1 MSLNGKVAIVTGGGS
16 GIGRACAVR
25 LAKDGVAVAVWDLN
39 GEGAQGTVD
48 IITGNG
54 GKGLAQVVDCAKSAP
69 IKEALEKVHADLGP
83 VSILVN
89 NAGMTGFDPIM
100 TISEDHW
107 DRMMAVNLKGPFLM
121 TQAVLPD
128 MRAAKWG
135 RIVNIT
141 SSSIQTGAPAMAHYV
156 ASKGG
161 LMGMSKA
168 LAIELAEEGIT
179 VNMVPP
185 GFIRT
190 PMLESSPVDI
200 DGYASTMPM
209 KRPGTPEEMA
219 GAVAYLASEEAGYVT
234 GQTISMNGGRY
245 LGSA

>member
-1 MSLNGKVAIVTGGGS
+1 MSLVGKVAVVTGGGS

-25 LAKDGVAVAVWDLN
+25 LAQDGATVAVWDLN

-48 IITGNG
+48 IIEQNG

-69 IKEALEKVHADLGP
+69 IKEALEKVHAELGP
-83 VSILVN
+83 VSVLVN
-89 NAGMTGFDPIM
+89 NAGMTGFDLFA
-100 TISEDHW
+100 TITEEHW
-107 DRMMAVNLKGPFLM
+107 DRMMTVNLKGPFLV
-121 TQAVLPD
+121 TQAILPD

-161 LMGMSKA
+161 LMGFSKA

-190 PMLESSPVDI
+190 PMLEASPVDV
-200 DGYASTMPM
+200 DAYAATMPM
-209 KRPGTPEEMA
+209 KRPGTPEELA
-219 GAVAYLASEEAGYVT
+219 AAVSYLASEGAAYIT
-234 GQTISMNGGRY
+234 GQTISVNGGRY
-245 LGSA
+245 MGSA

>member
-1 MSLNGKVAIVTGGGS
+1 MSLVGKVAVVTGGGS
-16 GIGRACAVR
+16 GIGRGCAVR
-25 LAKDGVAVAVWDLN
+25 LAKDGATVAVWDLN

-48 IITGNG
+48 LIVANG
-54 GKGLAQVVDCAKSAP
+54 GKAIAQVVDCAKTAP
-69 IKEALEKVHADLGP
+69 IKEGLDRVHAELGP

-89 NAGMTGFDPIM
+89 NAGMTGFDLFQ
-100 TISEDHW
+100 TITEDHW
-107 DRMMAVNLKGPFLM
+107 DRMMTVNLKGPFLV
-121 TQAVLPD
+121 TQAILPD

-141 SSSIQTGAPAMAHYV
+141 SSSIQTGAPGMAHYV

-161 LMGMSKA
+161 LMGFSKA

-190 PMLESSPVDI
+190 PMLEASPVDV
-200 DGYASTMPM
+200 DAYAQTMPM
-209 KRPGTPEEMA
+209 KRPGTVEELA
-219 GAVAYLASEEAGYVT
+219 AAVAYLASEDAGYVT
-234 GQTISMNGGRY
+234 GQTISVNGGRY

>member
-1 MSLNGKVAIVTGGGS
+1 MSLAGKVAVVTGGGS

-25 LAKDGVAVAVWDLN
+25 LAQDGATVAIWDLN
-39 GEGAQGTVD
+39 GEGAQGTLD
-48 IITGNG
+48 IIEKNG

-69 IKEALEKVHADLGP
+69 IKEAVEKVHADLGP
-83 VSILVN
+83 ISVLVN
-89 NAGMTGFDPIM
+89 NAGMTGFDLFS
-100 TISEDHW
+100 TITEEHW
-107 DRMMAVNLKGPFLM
+107 DRMMTVNLKGPFLV
-121 TQAVLPD
+121 TQAILPD

-161 LMGMSKA
+161 LMGFSKA

-190 PMLESSPVDI
+190 PMLEASPVDV
-200 DGYASTMPM
+200 DAYAQTMPM
-209 KRPGTPEEMA
+209 KRAGTPEEMA
-219 GAVAYLASEEAGYVT
+219 AAVSYLASEGAGYIT
-234 GQTISMNGGRY
+234 GQTISVNGGRY
-245 LGSA
+245 MGSA

>member
-1 MSLNGKVAIVTGGGS
+1 MSLVGKVAVVTGGGS

-25 LAKDGVAVAVWDLN
+25 LAQDGATVAVWDLN
-39 GEGAQGTVD
+39 AEGAQGTVD
-48 IITGNG
+48 IIEQNG
-54 GKGLAQVVDCAKSAP
+54 GKGLAQVVDCAKTAP
-69 IKEALEKVHADLGP
+69 IRDAVDKVHADLGP
-83 VSILVN
+83 ITVLVN
-89 NAGMTGFDPIM
+89 NAGMTGFDPFM
-100 TISEDHW
+100 TITEEHW
-107 DRMMAVNLKGPFLM
+107 DRMMAVNLKGPFLV
-121 TQAVLPD
+121 TQAILPD

-161 LMGMSKA
+161 LMGFSKA

-190 PMLESSPVDI
+190 PMLEASPVDI
-200 DGYASTMPM
+200 DNYAMSMPM
-209 KRPGTPEEMA
+209 KRAGTPEEMA
-219 GAVAYLASEEAGYVT
+219 AAVSYLASEGAAYIT
-234 GQTISMNGGRY
+234 GQTISVNGGRY
-245 LGSA
+245 MGSA

>member
-1 MSLNGKVAIVTGGGS
+1 MSLSGKVAVVTGGGS

-25 LAKDGVAVAVWDLN
+25 LAQDGATVAVWDLN

-48 IITGNG
+48 IIEKNG
-54 GKGLAQVVDCAKSAP
+54 GKGLAQVVDCAKTAP
-69 IKEALEKVHADLGP
+69 IKEAVDKVHAELGQIS
-83 VSILVN
+83 VLVN
-89 NAGMTGFDPIM
+89 NAGMTGFDPFM
-100 TISEDHW
+100 TITEEHW
-107 DRMMAVNLKGPFLM
+107 DRMMAVNLKGPFLV
-121 TQAVLPD
+121 TQAILPD
-128 MRAAKWG
+128 MRAGKWG

-161 LMGMSKA
+161 LMGFSKA

-190 PMLESSPVDI
+190 PMLEASPVDV
-200 DGYASTMPM
+200 DAYAATMPM
-209 KRPGTPEEMA
+209 KRPGTPEELA
-219 GAVAYLASEEAGYVT
+219 AAVSYLASEGAGYIT
-234 GQTISMNGGRY
+234 GQTISVNGGRY
-245 LGSA
+245 MGSA

>member
-1 MSLNGKVAIVTGGGS
+1 MSLAGKVAVVTGGGS

-25 LAKDGVAVAVWDLN
+25 LAQDGATVAIWDLN
-39 GEGAQGTVD
+39 GEGAQGTLD
-48 IITGNG
+48 IIEKNG

-69 IKEALEKVHADLGP
+69 IKEAVEKVHADLGP
-83 VSILVN
+83 IAVLVN
-89 NAGMTGFDPIM
+89 NAGMTGFDLFQ
-100 TISEDHW
+100 TITEEHW
-107 DRMMAVNLKGPFLM
+107 DRMMTVNLKGPFLV
-121 TQAVLPD
+121 TQAILPD

-161 LMGMSKA
+161 LMGFSKA
-168 LAIELAEEGIT
+168 LAMELAEEGIT

-190 PMLESSPVDI
+190 PMLEASPVDV
-200 DGYASTMPM
+200 DAYAQTMPM

-219 GAVAYLASEEAGYVT
+219 AAVSYLASEGAGYIT
-234 GQTISMNGGRY
+234 GQTISVNGGRY
-245 LGSA
+245 MGSA